1 MGVDVQPQPIERRV
15 ERLEERVTRLEELP
29 ARLDDLTGQILQLR
43 VEMGS
48 AISDLRDRVDAMPE
62 QITREVMTQV
72 RILHEDVI
80 DRLRIIQDGQP
91 LKPRRPEGR
100 PRDDRCAQTAVS
112 RPDPARG
119 GCCGVGTSRISMK
132 VATGKVVG
140 GKIVIEGEPWAE
152 GSVVTV
158 VAREDNETFEVS
170 PDEERALLEAIG
182 QADRGQ
188 VVSWEELREQLRG
201 SE

>member
-91 LKPRRPEGR
+91 LKPRPGGR
-100 PRDDRCAQTAVS
+100 KKR
-112 RPDPARG
+112 
-119 GCCGVGTSRISMK
+119 
-132 VATGKVVG
+132 
-140 GKIVIEGEPWAE
+140 
-152 GSVVTV
+152 
-158 VAREDNETFEVS
+158 
-170 PDEERALLEAIG
+170 
-182 QADRGQ
+182 
-188 VVSWEELREQLRG
+188 
-201 SE
+201 